1 MRAAM
6 VSTTTKQ
13 TVSNG
18 GISTRKQRRQGIGE
32 ESSMGQ
38 QNTEEEDTKRNNNTN
53 TVNARRGEEGGDGDA
68 IASVS
73 AEDIQLVQN
82 LIEKCLQLYLTKDEV
97 VSVLREQATIDPEFT
112 QLIWSKLEEQNPDF
126 FKCYYTRLKLKAQ
139 IVMFNHLLEQQ
150 VQVIQKMQRGWQGN
164 HGSST
169 ASGIPL
175 FCQTG
180 GSGARMASNTGVDD
194 PRGSAMMPHHSMY
207 RQDGATPERDL
218 AIFSAET
225 GGSSPLSHFNGI
237 ESDIGDFGG
246 MLPSSEEQR
255 RMGGLPRNISMS
267 DLDFGDG
274 KSPLNDHGS

>member
-1 MRAAM
+1 MRVNM
-6 VSTTTKQ
+6 VATTTNKG
-13 TVSNG
+13 VGNG
-18 GISTRKQRRQGIGE
+18 AISTRKQKRQGIGE
-32 ESSMGQ
+32 ESSMAQ
-38 QNTEEEDTKRNNNTN
+38 QNTADNDANNN
-53 TVNARRGEEGGDGDA
+53 VNSTRGEEGGEGEA
-68 IASVS
+68 KSSVS
-73 AEDIQLVQN
+73 TEDIQLVQN

-164 HGSST
+164 NGSST

-180 GSGARMASNTGVDD
+180 GPGARMHSNAGQVGMDD

-218 AIFSAET
+218 NIFSAET

-237 ESDIGDFGG
+237 DNDIGDFGG
-246 MLPSSEEQR
+246 MLPSSGEQR
-255 RMGGLPRNISMS
+255 GMGLPRNISMS

-274 KSPLNDHGS
+274 KSPLNDHGT